1 MGQAMTPTNK
11 LILLAARAA
20 SIDLAWTSNTS
31 YGDCWMLRG
40 TNEPW
45 NPIVDSGDCWRLQCA
60 MRMGL
65 VYTNTTVQARWYD
78 HTAKA
83 ERFGAQQNHTQATL
97 EAAARMAIVS
107 AAAAIEEAYEQL
119 ECCATGQGHAY
130 TPCGPHQ
137 GIQCCYCGA
146 PPPVVESPLVEPKV
160 CV

>member
-1 MGQAMTPTNK
+1 MTPTNR

-20 SIDLAWTSNTS
+20 AIDLAWTINTS
-31 YGDCWMLRG
+31 YGDCWMIRG

-45 NPIVDSGDCWRLQCA
+45 NPLVDNGDCWRLQCA

-83 ERFGAQQNHTQATL
+83 ERFGVQFTYTAATL
-97 EAAARMAIVS
+97 EEAARMAIVA

-119 ECCATGQGHAY
+119 ECVASGQAHSF
-130 TPCGPHQ
+130 TTCGPNKTV
-137 GIQCCYCGA
+137 QCSYCGE
-146 PPPVVESPLVEPKV
+146 PPTPATNAWKEQAT
-160 CV
+160 